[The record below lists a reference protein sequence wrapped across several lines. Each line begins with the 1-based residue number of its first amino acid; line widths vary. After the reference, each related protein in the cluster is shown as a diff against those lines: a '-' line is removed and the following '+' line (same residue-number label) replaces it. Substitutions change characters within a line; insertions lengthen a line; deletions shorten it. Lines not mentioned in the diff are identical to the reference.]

1 MKGSFKSRHLLKL
14 SRLNKLVFPF
24 CISVREEELRQLRKA
39 ATEFEEQNAVS
50 SKHVE
55 NLKQAIAKIEME
67 TNQQRNANMVLHNH
81 LSNLRAAL
89 VQAFANLVLPGSN
102 EVPTLDTIDSYMA
115 RLYSVILDSPQE
127 NEGLITNVREI
138 VSRLGGFP
146 K

>member
-1 MKGSFKSRHLLKL
+1 M
-14 SRLNKLVFPF
+14 
-24 CISVREEELRQLRKA
+24 REEELRQLRKA
-39 ATEFEEQNAVS
+39 ATEFEEQNAVT

-55 NLKQAIAKIEME
+55 NLKQAIGKIEME
-67 TNQQRNANMVLHNH
+67 TNQQRNSNMVLLNH

-89 VQAFANLVLPGSN
+89 VQAFGNLVLPGTN
-102 EVPTLDTIDSYMA
+102 EVPTLDTIDSYMT

-138 VSRLGGFP
+138 VSRLGFP